1 MRFCNDIGVFEI
13 DSLPSQVQVGV
24 CHGFFVHEHK
34 RGQGLAS
41 VLHARQIK
49 ELRDLG
55 YDYAICTV
63 SGENPAQSKA
73 IKNAGWTL
81 TNTFFNRRIC
91 QKTEVWELDIVALN
105 RREQDSALFGVLPA
119 PLQEYLETA

>member
-1 MRFCNDIGVFEI
+1 MRFSTDIGCFEI
-13 DSLPSQVQVGV
+13 DSMPSQCQVAIA
-24 CHGFFVHEHK
+24 HGFFIHEHK

-49 ELRDLG
+49 ELRNLG

-63 SGENPAQSKA
+63 SGDNPAQSKA

-81 TNTFFNRRIC
+81 TNTFYNRRISK
-91 QKTEVWELDIVALN
+91 QTEVWELNIVALN
-105 RREQDSALFGVLPA
+105 RRESDSTLFGVFPS
-119 PLQEYLETA
+119 PLTEYLETA